1 MRKIFALI
9 AAAVGVVATSSAGQ
23 VTLTFD
29 LSELG
34 LPNGPCGALC
44 PSANGLTVQGVTFG
58 FTGSANALYGSSF
71 GLPSQNLQDPVLS
84 GPADGTL
91 TLTFLTPTPTLQFD
105 VALAVISSETPGF
118 SVQLTPGSSTPVNTL
133 PLALVSEGVFS
144 YDNPGVPITQAI
156 VTFSQNDGNSAFALD
171 NLAFDPPSES
181 SPAPEPQP
189 AALLGSGLLLLGML
203 TFLRRRHHAGL
214 DR

>member
-1 MRKIFALI
+1 MRRIFALI
-9 AAAVGVVATSSAGQ
+9 AAAVGVAATSSAGQ

-34 LPNGPCGALC
+34 LPNGPCGASC
-44 PSANGLTVQGVTFG
+44 PSVNGLTVQGVTFG
-58 FTGSANALYGSSF
+58 FTGSSNAVYGYTF

-84 GPADGTL
+84 GPADGAL

-105 VALAVISSETPGF
+105 VALAVTSSETPGF
-118 SVQLTPGSSTPVNTL
+118 TVQLTPGGSMPVNTT
-133 PLALVSEGVFS
+133 PLVLVSEGVFS
-144 YDNPGVPITQAI
+144 YNNPSVPITQAVI
-156 VTFSQNDGNSAFALD
+156 TFSQNDGNPAFALD
-171 NLAFDPPSES
+171 NLTFDPPSGS

-189 AALLGSGLLLLGML
+189 GALLGSGLLLLGMVA
-203 TFLRRRHHAGL
+203 FLRRRHHLGL